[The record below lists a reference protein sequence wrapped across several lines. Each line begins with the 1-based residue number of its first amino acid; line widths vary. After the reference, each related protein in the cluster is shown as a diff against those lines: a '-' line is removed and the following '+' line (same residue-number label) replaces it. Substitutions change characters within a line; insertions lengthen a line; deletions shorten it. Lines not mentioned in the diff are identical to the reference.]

1 MSAEIMPQGM
11 DICAECGDEYP
22 AADICKLDGK
32 CFYCCKH
39 EPFPD
44 GPRKPDLVQ

>member
-1 MSAEIMPQGM
+1 MKNEILPQGKT
-11 DICAECGDEYP
+11 ICVECGDMWRIE
-22 AADICKLDGK
+22 DTCKIDGL

>member
-1 MSAEIMPQGM
+1 M
-11 DICAECGDEYP
+11 DDKVPTGYVLCIECGDKYP
-22 AADICKLDGK
+22 AADICKFDNK

-44 GPRKPDLVQ
+44 GPRPAILVQ